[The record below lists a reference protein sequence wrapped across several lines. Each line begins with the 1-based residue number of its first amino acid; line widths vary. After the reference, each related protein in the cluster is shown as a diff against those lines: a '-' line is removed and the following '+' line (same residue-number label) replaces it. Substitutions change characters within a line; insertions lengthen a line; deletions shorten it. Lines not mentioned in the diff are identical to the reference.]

1 MVLDDLKFSYSL
13 ATEPVFANV
22 SLTVERGARVVLV
35 GANGAGKTTLLN
47 LIGGKRKPRAGSAT
61 VLGHDSFEHTQ
72 LALKMNLVTTNWD
85 EDLTLPVKTLVVNAC
100 EGEDRARCG
109 ELAEAL
115 GMAELMGSE
124 LSELSEGQRRR
135 VQLFCK
141 LVPARD
147 VVLLDEATNSLDVL
161 SRAAL
166 LKFLR
171 AESEVRGATI
181 MFCTHIFDGLDGW
194 ATSVAH
200 LDGGK
205 LHRHVAASELPAG
218 TIYEV
223 ASLPPSPCS
232 PMVAAGD
239 FS

>member
-1 MVLDDLKFSYSL
+1 M
-13 ATEPVFANV
+13 
-22 SLTVERGARVVLV
+22 
-35 GANGAGKTTLLN
+35 
-47 LIGGKRKPRAGSAT
+47 
-61 VLGHDSFEHTQ
+61 
-72 LALKMNLVTTNWD
+72 
-85 EDLTLPVKTLVVNAC
+85 
-100 EGEDRARCG
+100 
-109 ELAEAL
+109 
-115 GMAELMGSE
+115 
-124 LSELSEGQRRR
+124 
-135 VQLFCK
+135 
-141 LVPARD
+141 
-147 VVLLDEATNSLDVL
+147 L